1 MQQRIC
7 YLKGNGKGK
16 VRETLDIWF
25 YLIIIYPRL
34 EGISDFEGNR
44 PGNHQNSLE
53 SRPGN
58 NKGIKYHW
66 WL

>member
-1 MQQRIC
+1 MIRRQIVE
-7 YLKGNGKGK
+7 GK
-16 VRETLDIWF
+16 VRDSLDIWF
-25 YLIIIYPRL
+25 YLRL

-44 PGNHQNSLE
+44 HANHQNRLK

-58 NKGIKYHW
+58 NKGIKYHR